1 MRLCYLA
8 DAESIHTQRW
18 LSYFVDKGHEVH
30 LISLKSFGDNDVI
43 KNEKLHVLKRLQP
56 QIRVIS
62 FPINLLS
69 DTIQVRKSIKKIKP
83 DIVHAHFVANYG
95 VLGALTGFHPF
106 VVSAWGSD
114 VLVAPKNSRIIKNLV
129 KFTLKKA
136 DLVTCD
142 GENSIDALIKLGE
155 RLQKIKI
162 ILLGVDTK
170 EFNPNQGD
178 KKVREELKV
187 FDSPTVISVRNF
199 DEVYDV
205 ESLITAIPLVLKQVP
220 DAKFIIGGSGSQE
233 NYLKELA
240 KSLGVWNSTR
250 FTGWLPRNEFAKY
263 LASADIYVSTSLSD
277 GGISVSTTEAMACG
291 LPVVVTNSGDNRN
304 WIKDR
309 ENGFV
314 VPPKNP
320 KLLAE
325 KIIYLL
331 ETEDVRKRF
340 GNINREIIEQK
351 ADYKKEMEK
360 MEIIYEEIIN
370 EG

>member
-18 LSYFVDKGHEVH
+18 LSYFADKGHEVH
-30 LISLKSFGDNDVI
+30 LLSLNSFGDYNIENVD
-43 KNEKLHVLKRLQP
+43 LHPLKRLRP
-56 QIRVIS
+56 QIRDIS

-69 DTIQVRKSIKKIKP
+69 DTIQVRKVIKKIKP

-95 VLGALTGFHPF
+95 VLGALSGFHPF

-114 VLVAPKNSRIIKNLV
+114 VLIAPKNSRIIKNLV

-155 RLQKIKI
+155 KLQKIKI

-170 EFNPNQGD
+170 EFNPNQRD
-178 KKVREELKV
+178 KKVREELKI
-187 FDSPTVISVRNF
+187 FDPPTVISVRNF

-205 ESLITAIPLVLKQVP
+205 ESLIKAIPLVLKQVP
-220 DAKFIIGGSGSQE
+220 NAKFIIGGSGSQE
-233 NYLKELA
+233 SYLKELA
-240 KSLGVWNSTR
+240 KSLGVWNSVR
-250 FTGWLPRNEFAKY
+250 FTGWLPRNEFVKC

-277 GGISVSTTEAMACG
+277 GGIAVSTSEAMACG
-291 LPVVVTNSGDNRN
+291 LPVVVTNSGDNRK
-304 WIKDR
+304 WIR
-309 ENGFV
+309 EGENGFV
-314 VPPKNP
+314 VPIRDPDT
-320 KLLAE
+320 LAE

-331 ETEDVRKRF
+331 ENEDVRKRF
-340 GNINREIIEQK
+340 GNINRRIIKEK
-351 ADYKKEMEK
+351 VDYEKNMKK
-360 MEIIYEEIIN
+360 MEELYKSVLR
-370 EG
+370 